1 VDQTGRDT
9 AAADAERQAQTLRR
23 ERALREDFL
32 RLRMGLGAEQ
42 IAEVLDSGR
51 AAAVPLGSN
60 AAQQLTYAE
69 LGL

>member
-1 VDQTGRDT
+1 VDKTGRDT
-9 AAADAERQAQTLRR
+9 AAADAARQAQNLRR

-42 IAEVLDSGR
+42 IAAVLDSDR
-51 AAAVPLGSN
+51 AADVPLGSN
-60 AAQQLTYAE
+60 AAQQLTHAE

>member
-1 VDQTGRDT
+1 MTAERDT
-9 AAADAERQAQTLRR
+9 AAADAARQAQNLRR

-42 IAEVLDSGR
+42 IAAVLDSGR

-60 AAQQLTYAE
+60 AQAQLTHAE